1 MFNNL
6 KYFETLNYLNVLLL
20 HMHSRIKRLK
30 LILRLQLSTLEVR
43 QTNPVLCANVRISWF
58 SSSGMKLVKLASE
71 GLQA

>member
-1 MFNNL
+1 
-6 KYFETLNYLNVLLL
+6 
-20 HMHSRIKRLK
+20 MHSRIKRLK

-71 GLQA
+71 GLQAWLELESRTLEVQLT